1 MNGNIFDPRVND
13 IEEVINRYKHTMNV
27 VNLYG
32 PTHFSSIIETVNN
45 ICEADPGTYN
55 NQKF

>member
-55 NQKF
+55 N